1 MNANMKKIVNVAT
14 PAVCAVA
21 LVLSVV
27 AFNKTN
33 AATTPAQSPVV
44 TSMPAGQPVDLTF
57 AAEKA
62 LPCVV
67 YIKNTQNSKVQTV
80 EYSDPSRISSLILSE
95 DSSEEDK
102 ARVMVGNVNVR
113 YRLLNELVPDQVL
126 SSQQMD
132 IS

>member
-44 TSMPAGQPVDLTF
+44 TQCLQD
-57 AAEKA
+57 
-62 LPCVV
+62 
-67 YIKNTQNSKVQTV
+67 
-80 EYSDPSRISSLILSE
+80 SL
-95 DSSEEDK
+95 
-102 ARVMVGNVNVR
+102 
-113 YRLLNELVPDQVL
+113 
-126 SSQQMD
+126 
-132 IS
+132 